1 MSAAWVRCLIWERRF
16 LLAANSN
23 VLALTGSYFL
33 SIDKSKNT
41 KQVIK
46 NSIKL
51 HAYKKQS
58 NFLNKKISCPLSSKA
73 WITDS
78 EKLTDKKEDVL
89 QVKPF
94 KKPFDL

>member
-51 HAYKKQS
+51 HAFKKQS
-58 NFLNKKISCPLSSKA
+58 NFLNRKISS
-73 WITDS
+73 DG
-78 EKLTDKKEDVL
+78 EELTDKKENVL

-94 KKPFDL
+94 KKPFDP

>member
-1 MSAAWVRCLIWERRF
+1 MSAAWFRCSIWERRF

-58 NFLNKKISCPLSSKA
+58 NFLNRKISS
-73 WITDS
+73 DS
-78 EKLTDKKEDVL
+78 EELTDKKENVL

-94 KKPFDL
+94 KKPFDS

>member
-58 NFLNKKISCPLSSKA
+58 NFLNRKISS
-73 WITDS
+73 DG
-78 EKLTDKKEDVL
+78 EELTDKKENVL

-94 KKPFDL
+94 KKPFDS

>member
-51 HAYKKQS
+51 HAFKKQS
-58 NFLNKKISCPLSSKA
+58 NFLNRKISSDGEELK
-73 WITDS
+73 
-78 EKLTDKKEDVL
+78 DKKEK
-89 QVKPF
+89 VKPF
-94 KKPFDL
+94 KKPFEP

>member
-1 MSAAWVRCLIWERRF
+1 MSAAWVRCSIWERRF

-51 HAYKKQS
+51 HTYKKQS
-58 NFLNKKISCPLSSKA
+58 NFLNRKISS
-73 WITDS
+73 DS
-78 EKLTDKKEDVL
+78 EELTDKKENVL

-94 KKPFDL
+94 KKPFDS

>member
-1 MSAAWVRCLIWERRF
+1 MSAAWFRCSIWERRF

-23 VLALTGSYFL
+23 VLALTGSCFL

-58 NFLNKKISCPLSSKA
+58 NFLNRKISS
-73 WITDS
+73 DS
-78 EKLTDKKEDVL
+78 EELTDKKENVL

-94 KKPFDL
+94 KKPFDS

>member
-51 HAYKKQS
+51 HAFKKQS
-58 NFLNKKISCPLSSKA
+58 NFLNRKISS
-73 WITDS
+73 DG
-78 EKLTDKKEDVL
+78 EELTDKKENVL
-89 QVKPF
+89 QVKPC
-94 KKPFDL
+94 KKPFDP

>member
-1 MSAAWVRCLIWERRF
+1 MSAAWVRCSIWERRF

-58 NFLNKKISCPLSSKA
+58 NFLNRKISS
-73 WITDS
+73 DS
-78 EKLTDKKEDVL
+78 EELTDKKENVL

-94 KKPFDL
+94 KKPFDS

>member
-1 MSAAWVRCLIWERRF
+1 M
-16 LLAANSN
+16 AANSN

-51 HAYKKQS
+51 HTYKKQS
-58 NFLNKKISCPLSSKA
+58 NFLNRKISS
-73 WITDS
+73 DS
-78 EKLTDKKEDVL
+78 EELTDKKENVL

-94 KKPFDL
+94 KKPFDS

>member
-1 MSAAWVRCLIWERRF
+1 MSAAWVRCSIWERRF

-58 NFLNKKISCPLSSKA
+58 NFLNRKISS
-73 WITDS
+73 DG
-78 EKLTDKKEDVL
+78 EELTDKKENVL

>member
-1 MSAAWVRCLIWERRF
+1 M
-16 LLAANSN
+16 AANSN

-51 HAYKKQS
+51 HAFKKQS
-58 NFLNKKISCPLSSKA
+58 IFLNRKISS
-73 WITDS
+73 DG
-78 EKLTDKKEDVL
+78 EELTDKKENAL

-94 KKPFDL
+94 KKPFDP